1 MSSRP
6 GPPSRQRRALTV
18 VRGGGRI
25 ERGGD
30 RALSEVLAE
39 ALRAPERDPDAAQT
53 FTHPFHTYPARMD
66 PAAVRALLA
75 GLAVTGA
82 VLDPFCGSG
91 TTLVEAR
98 AAGLAATGNDLNPL
112 AAAIARAKTWTA
124 PQSRRRALLETA
136 RAIAAETLEEGKAA
150 RRAGHRQAPLRRAGK
165 NPSSRD
171 RRIAEW
177 FAPHVRREL
186 EQLAALIDGETD
198 RELREHLRIVLSSIL
213 YKVSRR
219 ASDTDPRR
227 VERNIA
233 RGNPSRL
240 FAARA
245 ELLCAG
251 LDELAARR
259 GPMPR
264 ILVGDARR
272 LEVAD
277 GLFELAITSPPYAGT
292 YDYADLH
299 GLRMTFLGIDAEK
312 LERREMGPRSRFTGA
327 PDRRARALDEYRRD
341 LAAAMESI
349 ARALAPGG
357 RAALVVGDS
366 LAGREPVRAD
376 RIVRD
381 AIAPPLA
388 LVAWAWQERPALG
401 GAEQRAFAAGVKR
414 EHILLVE
421 RRAPS

>member
-6 GPPSRQRRALTV
+6 PQRQRRALTV
-18 VRGGGRI
+18 VRGGGRV

-30 RALSEVLAE
+30 GALSEVLAE
-39 ALRAPERDPDAAQT
+39 ALRAPDRDPDAART

-66 PAAVRALLA
+66 PASVRALLA
-75 GLAVTGA
+75 GLGARGA

-98 AAGLAATGNDLNPL
+98 AAGLPATGSDLNPL
-112 AAAIARAKTWTA
+112 AAAIARAKTWTVPPA
-124 PQSRRRALLETA
+124 RRRALLETA
-136 RAIAAETLEEGKAA
+136 RAIAEETLEEGKAA
-150 RRAGHRQAPLRRAGK
+150 RRAGHRPAPLRRAGRD
-165 NPSSRD
+165 PSARD

-186 EQLAALIDGETD
+186 EQMARLIDDEGD
-198 RELREHLRIVLSSIL
+198 RELREHLRVILSSIL

-233 RGNPSRL
+233 RGNPARL

-251 LDELAARR
+251 LDDLAARR
-259 GPMPR
+259 GPIPKV
-264 ILVGDARR
+264 LVGDARH
-272 LEVAD
+272 LEVEP
-277 GLFELAITSPPYAGT
+277 GGFELAVTSPPYAGT

-299 GLRMTFLGIDAEK
+299 GLRMSFLGIDPGE
-312 LERREMGPRSRFTGA
+312 LERREMGARARFTGA
-327 PDRRARALDEYRRD
+327 PDRRARALDAYRGD
-341 LAAAMESI
+341 LAAALAAM

-366 LAGREPVRAD
+366 MAGREPVRAD
-376 RIVRD
+376 QLVR
-381 AIAPPLA
+381 AALAPPLA

-401 GAEQRAFAAGVKR
+401 GAEKRAFTRGGPKR
-414 EHILLVE
+414 EHILLLQ
-421 RRAPS
+421 RGA

>member
-6 GPPSRQRRALTV
+6 GPPPSRQRRALTV

-39 ALRAPERDPDAAQT
+39 ALRAPERDPDAART

-66 PAAVRALLA
+66 PAAVRALLT
-75 GLAVTGA
+75 GLDARGP

-98 AAGLAATGNDLNPL
+98 AAGLASTGGDLNPL
-112 AAAIARAKTWTA
+112 AIAIARAKTWTT
-124 PQSRRRALLETA
+124 PPVRRRALLEIA

-150 RRAGHRQAPLRRAGK
+150 RRAGHRPAPLRRGK
-165 NPSSRD
+165 SGRD
-171 RRIAEW
+171 RLIGEW

-186 EQLAALIDGETD
+186 EHIAALIDDETD
-198 RELREHLRIVLSSIL
+198 RELASILRVVLSSIL

-240 FAARA
+240 FGARA

-251 LDELAARR
+251 LDELAKRQ
-259 GPMPR
+259 GTMPR
-264 ILVGDARR
+264 VLVADARQP
-272 LEVAD
+272 EVAPGSFD
-277 GLFELAITSPPYAGT
+277 LAITSPPYAGT

-299 GLRMTFLGIDAEK
+299 GLRMAFLGIDSGE
-312 LERREMGPRSRFTGA
+312 LERKEIGARARFAAG
-327 PDRRARALDEYRRD
+327 RRDRALDDYRRD
-341 LAAAMESI
+341 LGAALAVV
-349 ARALAPGG
+349 ARALRPGG

-376 RIVRD
+376 LLVKS
-381 AIAPPLA
+381 ALPAALA
-388 LVAWAWQERPALG
+388 LVAWAAQERPVLG
-401 GAEQRAFAAGVKR
+401 GAEKRAFAAGSKR

-421 RRAPS
+421 RAPAA

>member
-1 MSSRP
+1 VSSRP
-6 GPPSRQRRALTV
+6 GPPPSRQRRALTV
-18 VRGGGRI
+18 VRGGRI

-30 RALSEVLAE
+30 RALSDVLAE
-39 ALRAPERDPDAAQT
+39 ALAAPARDPDAAAT
-53 FTHPFHTYPARMD
+53 FTHGFHTYPARMD
-66 PAAVRALLA
+66 PAAVRALIA
-75 GLAVTGA
+75 GLDARGP

-98 AAGLAATGNDLNPL
+98 AAGLASTGSDLNPL
-112 AAAIARAKTWTA
+112 AVAIARAKTWST
-124 PQSRRRALLETA
+124 PPVRRRALLETA

-150 RRAGHRQAPLRRAGK
+150 RRAGHRPAPRRRSA
-165 NPSSRD
+165 PARE

-186 EQLAALIDGETD
+186 EHIAALVDQESD
-198 RELREHLRIVLSSIL
+198 REIADILRVILSSIL

-240 FAARA
+240 FGARA

-251 LDELAARR
+251 LDELARR
-259 GPMPR
+259 HGPMPR
-264 ILVGDARR
+264 VLVADARR

-277 GLFELAITSPPYAGT
+277 GGFDLAITSPPYAGT

-299 GLRMTFLGIDAEK
+299 GLRMAFLGIDAGELAK
-312 LERREMGPRSRFTGA
+312 KEIGPRARFAGA
-327 PDRRARALDEYRRD
+327 RRDRALDEYQSD
-341 LAAAMESI
+341 LAAALDGI
-349 ARALAPGG
+349 ARALRPGG

-366 LAGREPVRAD
+366 MAGRQPVRAD
-376 RIVRD
+376 RILQS
-381 AIAPPLA
+381 ATPASLA
-388 LVAWAWQERPALG
+388 LVAWAAQERPALG
-401 GAEQRAFAAGVKR
+401 GSEKRSFTSAPKR
-414 EHILLVE
+414 EHILLFE
-421 RRAPS
+421 RAPAA

>member
-6 GPPSRQRRALTV
+6 GPPPSRQRRALTV
-18 VRGGGRI
+18 VRGGGRV

-30 RALSEVLAE
+30 RGLSELLAD
-39 ALRAPERDPDAAQT
+39 ALAAPARDPEAART
-53 FTHPFHTYPARMD
+53 YTHPFHTYPARMD
-66 PAAVRALLA
+66 PATVRVLIA
-75 GLAVTGA
+75 GLGA
-82 VLDPFCGSG
+82 RGPVLDPFCGGG

-98 AAGLAATGNDLNPL
+98 AAGLAATGSDLNPL
-112 AAAIARAKTWTA
+112 AVAIARARTWTTPPA
-124 PQSRRRALLETA
+124 RRRTLLETA
-136 RAIAAETLEEGKAA
+136 RAIASETLEEGKAA
-150 RRAGHRQAPLRRAGK
+150 RRAGHRPAPLRKSPVA
-165 NPSSRD
+165 RD

-186 EQLAALIDGETD
+186 EHVAALIDDEPD
-198 RELREHLRIVLSSIL
+198 REIADILRVVLSSIL

-227 VERNIA
+227 VERHIA

-251 LDELAARR
+251 LDDLAARR

-264 ILVGDARR
+264 LLVADARR
-272 LEVAD
+272 LEVAPAS
-277 GLFELAITSPPYAGT
+277 FELAISSPPYAGT

-299 GLRMTFLGIDAEK
+299 GLRMAFLGIDAGELARK
-312 LERREMGPRSRFTGA
+312 EIGPRSRFAGA
-327 PDRRARALDEYRRD
+327 PERRARALDDYRRD
-341 LAAAMESI
+341 LGAALDGV

-366 LAGREPVRAD
+366 MAGRAPVRAD
-376 RIVRD
+376 QIVKS
-381 AIAPPLA
+381 ALPAGLA
-388 LVAWAWQERPALG
+388 LVAWAAQERPALG
-401 GAEQRAFAAGVKR
+401 GSEKRAFTSTPKR

-421 RRAPS
+421 RGKER

>member
-6 GPPSRQRRALTV
+6 GPPPSRQRRALTV
-18 VRGGGRI
+18 VRGGRI

-39 ALRAPERDPDAAQT
+39 ALAAPGRDPDAAST

-66 PAAVRALLA
+66 PAAVRALLS
-75 GLAVTGA
+75 GLGA
-82 VLDPFCGSG
+82 RGPVLDPFCGSG
-91 TTLVEAR
+91 TTLVEVR
-98 AAGLAATGNDLNPL
+98 AAGLASTGGDLNPL
-112 AAAIARAKTWTA
+112 AAAIARAKTWTTPPA
-124 PQSRRRALLETA
+124 RRRALLETA
-136 RAIAAETLEEGKAA
+136 RAIATETLEEGKAA
-150 RRAGHRQAPLRRAGK
+150 RRAGHRPAPLRRSGAA
-165 NPSSRD
+165 RE

-186 EQLAALIDGETD
+186 EHIAALVDEESD
-198 RELREHLRIVLSSIL
+198 RELADILRVILSSIL

-251 LDELAARR
+251 LDELARR
-259 GPMPR
+259 HGPMPR
-264 ILVGDARR
+264 VVVADARR
-272 LEVAD
+272 LEVAAGTFD
-277 GLFELAITSPPYAGT
+277 LAITSPPYAGT

-299 GLRMTFLGIDAEK
+299 GLRMAFLAIDAGELEK
-312 LERREMGPRSRFTGA
+312 KEIGPRSRFAAG
-327 PDRRARALDEYRRD
+327 RARALDDYRRD
-341 LAAAMESI
+341 LRAALDGI
-349 ARALAPGG
+349 ARALRPGG

-366 LAGREPVRAD
+366 MAGRQPVRAD
-376 RIVRD
+376 QIVKG
-381 AIAPPLA
+381 ATPPSLA
-388 LVAWAWQERPALG
+388 MLAWAAQERPALG
-401 GAEQRAFAAGVKR
+401 GAEKRSFGATPKR
-414 EHILLVE
+414 EHILLFE
-421 RRAPS
+421 RAPGA